1 MKSIHTFNKNLG
13 KSFLPLILG
22 LLAACTNLLEPEPLS
37 DNYNPLDPD
46 HYSPPQII
54 LADLPIDGA
63 TTDLRQL
70 PLNFGGEWADL
81 TQYRWQTGVGGHLSA
96 WTEWRDGGTFTD
108 TANRYQGILDT
119 LFLDETYGT
128 ENFTIKVQAKYSSES
143 TASDSLTRIFTVD
156 ALQSPTAVLRPQAVY
171 TSGGAFEL
179 ELCFDSMAD
188 WTAADLVVNFDST
201 AIEVT
206 AVDTVSNGAG
216 LSVYDIRAGSVTL
229 SLGNYG
235 SAQPVVI
242 KLSGQADDTPGV
254 YAINLTGTRF
264 MDGPAATDTFTAGT
278 TLSRVIVLPES
289 DD

>member
-1 MKSIHTFNKNLG
+1 MKSIHTFKNLG
-13 KSFLPLILG
+13 KTLLPVTLG
-22 LLAACTNLLEPEPLS
+22 LLVACTNLLEPEPLS
-37 DNYNPLDPD
+37 ENYNPLDPD

-54 LADLPIDGA
+54 LADLPADGI
-63 TTDLRQL
+63 TTNLRQL
-70 PLNFGGEWADL
+70 PLSFGGDWAEL
-81 TQYRWQTGVGGHLSA
+81 TQYRWQTGISGHLSA
-96 WTEWRDGGTFTD
+96 WTEWRDGGTFSD
-108 TANRYQGILDT
+108 SANLYQGLLDT

-128 ENFTIKVQAKYSSES
+128 ESFTVKIQAKYSSET

-171 TSGGAFEL
+171 TTGGAFEL

-201 AIEVT
+201 AIEFT
-206 AVDTVSNGAG
+206 AVVTVSNGAG
-216 LSVYDIRAGSVTL
+216 LSVYDIGTDAVNL

-235 SAQPVVI
+235 NAQPVVI

-254 YAINLTGTRF
+254 YDITLTDTRF
-264 MDGPAATDTFTAGT
+264 MDGPTTSDTFTAET
-278 TLSRVIVLPES
+278 TISRVIVLPES